1 MALDSVLFIPE
12 DKGGGVGESSERK
25 GRAARC
31 SPLGEMSRACGGRW
45 EQNEVGG
52 GQGTHST
59 LHPASL
65 CFRSDAETRSS

>member
-12 DKGGGVGESSERK
+12 DKGGRGEFRKKRTGCQVLTAGGDEQGVR
-25 GRAARC
+25 
-31 SPLGEMSRACGGRW
+31 GRW

-65 CFRSDAETRSS
+65 CFRSDAETGSS